1 MASIRQTG
9 PQSWRVLIRRKGH
22 PQVCRT
28 FRTEKEARAFAKRAE
43 AEIAAGR
50 GVGKARGFT
59 VGRAVEAFRELRDLG
74 KRPVKPTSTE
84 EYMLRHLADPD
95 GIGNV
100 EIERLTPQ
108 RIAEWCR
115 TRADDGA
122 GPYTI
127 GMEIS
132 KLSTVLKYAAIA
144 QHAVL
149 PDVVGAARPL
159 LEYNGLIGPGVSRE
173 RRPAQGELDRVFE
186 HLSPQMQDVVR
197 FAIGSAMRRG
207 EICRIL
213 WADVDEDRRLVL
225 IRDRKHPKRTK
236 GNHQLVPLVDRTGI
250 DAWAILQRQPKI
262 DDRIFPLSIEGV
274 SDAFTAACRAAGV
287 ENLHFHDMRH
297 EGTSRLFEA
306 GMTIDQVAIITGHR
320 DWRNLRRYAQL
331 QPEHV
336 HGTRPDTQQ
345 RPDSPRTESRRPDTS
360 EP

>member
-1 MASIRQTG
+1 MASIQQTG
-9 PQSWRVLIRRKGH
+9 PNSWRVLVRRKGH
-22 PQVCRT
+22 SALCRT
-28 FRTEKEARAFAKRAE
+28 FRTEKEARAFGKRAE
-43 AEIAAGR
+43 REIAE
-50 GVGKARGFT
+50 GKTPAKGGLTVARL
-59 VGRAVEAFRELRDLG
+59 VEVFRELRDAG
-74 KRPVKPTSTE
+74 KRPIKAASTE

-95 GIGNV
+95 GIGGV

-144 QHAVL
+144 QHTAL

-173 RRPAQGELDRVFE
+173 RRPTQEEIDRVLE
-186 HLSPQMQDVVR
+186 HLSPQMADIVR
-197 FAIGSAMRRG
+197 FAIASAMRRG

-213 WADVDEDRRLVL
+213 WADVDAERKLVL
-225 IRDRKHPKRTK
+225 IRDRKHPRRTK

-250 DAWAILQRQPKI
+250 DAWKVLERQPKI
-262 DDRIFPLSIEGV
+262 NARIFPLTTEAV
-274 SDAFTAACRAAGV
+274 SDAFTAACRAAGI
-287 ENLHFHDMRH
+287 ENLHFHDLRH
-297 EGTSRLFEA
+297 EGTSRLFES
-306 GMTIDQVAIITGHR
+306 GMTIDQAAIITGHR
-320 DWRNLRRYAQL
+320 DWRNLKRYVQL

-336 HGTRPDTQQ
+336 HGTRPDTPL

-360 EP
+360 EA